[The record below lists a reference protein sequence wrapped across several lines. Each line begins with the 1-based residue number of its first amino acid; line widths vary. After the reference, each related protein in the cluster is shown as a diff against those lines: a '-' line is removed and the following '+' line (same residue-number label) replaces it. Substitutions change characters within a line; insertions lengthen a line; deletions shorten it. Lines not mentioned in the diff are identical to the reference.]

1 MENTP
6 LVSIITPCYNSA
18 SYLSRY
24 MDSILAQTYNR
35 MQLIL
40 VNDGSRDNTEEVI
53 LSYEKPLREKGCE
66 LTYVKQENTGIGGA
80 VNRGLKEIRG
90 EYFAWCDSDNFYTPD
105 YVERKV
111 RFFQENPQYSIV
123 RCDGSIVNEN
133 AIDVP
138 LGNMAWYR
146 KDLYKEDL
154 FENCLY
160 IRNFHFGC
168 AMLKTADFDKVN
180 PQREIYPSREGQNW
194 QLLLPMF
201 YHYKSGYID
210 KAMFCFVVRGDSVSN
225 IAAQKGLDAQIRQN
239 AEYAKILTTTLKGMH
254 LEQEDTYIHNV
265 LVRYAKMNLRL
276 SREAGNKEKA
286 REFFGEVKSLNAM
299 DIWDLINYGVTQYK
313 AVEYLIKVIRLP
325 WRIIVKLRGK

>member
-1 MENTP
+1 MENNP

-40 VNDGSRDNTEEVI
+40 VNDGSKDNTEEII
-53 LSYEKPLREKGCE
+53 LSYKEAIENKGCE
-66 LTYVKQENTGIGGA
+66 LTYVKQENTGLGGA

-111 RFFQENPQYSIV
+111 EYFLAHPEYSIV
-123 RCDGSIVNEN
+123 RCDGSIVSERALN
-133 AIDVP
+133 VS
-138 LGNMAWYR
+138 LGNMARSR
-146 KDLYKEDL
+146 KELYKENL

-160 IRNFHFGC
+160 IKNFHFGC

-180 PQREIYPSREGQNW
+180 PCREIYPSREGQNW

-201 YHYKSGYID
+201 YQFKAGYID
-210 KAMFCFVVRGDSVSN
+210 KPMFCFVVREDSISN
-225 IAAQKGLDAQIRQN
+225 IAAHKGLDAQLKQN
-239 AEYAKILTTTLKGMH
+239 DEYVKILTTTLTGMD
-254 LEQEDTYIHNV
+254 LPDREKYISKIQIK
-265 LVRYAKMNLRL
+265 YAKRNLKLCRD
-276 SREAGNKEKA
+276 AADVEKL
-286 REFFGEVKSLNAM
+286 EFYFNQIRQMHAVDVWDFVNYNFVKSSLFR
-299 DIWDLINYGVTQYK
+299 GV
-313 AVEYLIKVIRLP
+313 IKIVRVP
-325 WRIIVKLRGK
+325 WRMIVKLREK

>member
-24 MDSILAQTYNR
+24 MDSMLAQTYDR

-40 VNDGSRDNTEEVI
+40 VNDGSKDNTEEVI
-53 LSYEKPLREKGCE
+53 LSYEEPLRKKGCE
-66 LTYVKQENTGIGGA
+66 LTYIKQENTGLGGA

-111 RFFQENPQYSIV
+111 RFFQENPRYSVV
-123 RCDGSIVNEN
+123 RCDGRIVNEN
-133 AIDVP
+133 ATDVT

-168 AMLKTADFDKVN
+168 AMLKTEDFDKVN
-180 PQREIYPSREGQNW
+180 PEREIYPSREGQNW

-210 KAMFCFVVRGDSVSN
+210 KAMFCFVIRGDSVSN
-225 IAAQKGLDAQIRQN
+225 IAAQRGLEAQLKQN
-239 AEYAKILTTTLKGMH
+239 EEYVKILTTTLKNMN
-254 LEQEDTYIHNV
+254 LPEEKKYLHNIAV
-265 LVRYAKMNLRL
+265 KYAKANLRL
-276 SREAGNKEKA
+276 SREAENLEKA
-286 REFFGEVKSLNAM
+286 ELYYREVKTLKAL
-299 DIWDLINYGVTQYK
+299 DLWDVINYGFVKYK
-313 AVEYLIKVIRLP
+313 VFEYLIRIVRTP
-325 WRIIVKLRGK
+325 WRMLVKLRNQ